1 MEIVLEEN
9 LNTKEEISFAKIDF
23 AANKMYISYKNDP
36 WSIDEVKKAIA
47 EIESDPITVYEEA
60 QMIQAKED
68 KKKN

>member
-1 MEIVLEEN
+1 
-9 LNTKEEISFAKIDF
+9 
-23 AANKMYISYKNDP
+23 MYISYKNDP

>member
-1 MEIVLEEN
+1 
-9 LNTKEEISFAKIDF
+9 
-23 AANKMYISYKNDP
+23 MYISYKNDP

-68 KKKN
+68 KTKKEQKICTKSMIFTLVRVALE